1 MCMSVETVY
10 TYKIEEKQAT
20 ACESFIQ
27 KSFLA
32 SSFIH
37 STSGA
42 LRGWCGFSECSIFFC
57 LFLRK
62 KKEKEFLLNSFLNK
76 KY

>member
-62 KKEKEFLLNSFLNK
+62 KRKKSFC
-76 KY
+76 